1 MINIFNYIDY
11 RKFLADYYLEQKG
24 RNHAFSYQFFSNKL
38 GFKNKGFIFNVIS
51 NRKNLSKSSIV
62 KISQAINLKPKEAD
76 YFENLV
82 SFNQAKNLQERKY
95 YFSKLI
101 EIKSNRKGA
110 SKIRETRK
118 EQYEF
123 YSKWYLSVIR
133 SLIDM
138 HEFKDDYNRLAK
150 NVYPPIKQKEA
161 KKAVALLE
169 KLGMIQ
175 KQKNGTYKIT
185 DKLITAGK
193 EIVELGLLNFQLET
207 LELAKKTIQ
216 EITRDKRHI
225 SGLTLGISKN
235 TYELICEEIESFQE
249 KIMQL
254 AELDEKADN
263 VFQFNFYLFPV
274 SNVNGL
280 VSNRQTKKTI

>member
-1 MINIFNYIDY
+1 MTNIFEYIDY
-11 RKFLADYYLEQKG
+11 RKFLADYYLEKKEQ
-24 RNHAFSYQFFSNKL
+24 NHVFSYQLLSNKL

-51 NRKNLSKSSIV
+51 NRKNLSKSSVV
-62 KISQAINLKPKEAD
+62 KISQAINLKLKEAD
-76 YFENLV
+76 YFEYLV

-95 YFSKLI
+95 YFNKLI

-110 SKIRETRK
+110 NKIRETRK
-118 EQYEF
+118 DQYEF
-123 YSKWYLSVIR
+123 YSKWYISVIR

-150 NVYPPIKQKEA
+150 NVYPSIKPKEA
-161 KKAVALLE
+161 KKALALLK
-169 KLGMIQ
+169 KLDMIK
-175 KQKNGTYKIT
+175 KQKNGAYKIT

-193 EIVELGLLNFQLET
+193 DIVELGLLDFQLET

-216 EITRDKRHI
+216 ELTRDKRHI

-235 TYELICEEIESFQE
+235 TYELISKEIELFQE

-254 AELDEKADN
+254 AKLDENADN

-280 VSNRQTKKTI
+280 VSKRH

>member
-1 MINIFNYIDY
+1 MTNIFEYIDY
-11 RKFLADYYLEQKG
+11 RKFLADYYLEKKEQ
-24 RNHAFSYQFFSNKL
+24 NHVFSYQLLSNKL

-51 NRKNLSKSSIV
+51 NRKNLSKSSTV

-95 YFSKLI
+95 YFNKLI

-110 SKIRETRK
+110 NKIRETRK
-118 EQYEF
+118 DQYEF
-123 YSKWYLSVIR
+123 YSKWYISVIR

-150 NVYPPIKQKEA
+150 NVYPSIKPKEA
-161 KKAVALLE
+161 KKALALLK
-169 KLGMIQ
+169 KLDMIK
-175 KQKNGTYKIT
+175 KQKNGAYKIT

-193 EIVELGLLNFQLET
+193 DIVELGLLDFQLET

-216 EITRDKRHI
+216 DLTRDKRNI

-235 TYELICEEIESFQE
+235 TYELISKEIELFQE

-254 AELDEKADN
+254 AKLDENADN

-280 VSNRQTKKTI
+280 VSKRH